1 MLLNSNKK
9 KTREIHFFLK
19 KKFDRRASEFS
30 HEKMLFELNA
40 REKQG

>member
-1 MLLNSNKK
+1 MLLEHK
-9 KTREIHFFLK
+9 KTREIHFFS

-30 HEKMLFELNA
+30 HEKMQFELNA